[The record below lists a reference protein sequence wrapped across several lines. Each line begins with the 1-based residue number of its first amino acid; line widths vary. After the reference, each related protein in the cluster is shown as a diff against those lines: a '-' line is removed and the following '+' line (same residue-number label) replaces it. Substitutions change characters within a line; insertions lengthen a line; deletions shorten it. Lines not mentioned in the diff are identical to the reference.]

1 MTLAPGTVLGHR
13 YRLESELGAGGM
25 GTVYRGSD
33 LQLSR
38 DVAIKVMAPWVM
50 EREGAIERFE
60 REARVGAQLSH
71 PHIVQTLDFG
81 RADAGAYLVLQLVLG
96 GDLLAYRT
104 RQPPLSIATV
114 CRIAHQLADA
124 LVAAHAVGVVHRD
137 LKPENILL
145 AATSELH
152 VQIADFGM
160 AFLEHAVD
168 PRDGR
173 LTRDGAIGGTP
184 LYMAPEMIGEQ
195 NVGPAVDVYALG
207 CIVFEL
213 LVGSPPFDGSIGAIL
228 AKQMYAPFPPL
239 RELRPDTPPI
249 LAELVE
255 RMLGKRS
262 ASRPPADAVRH
273 RLAMLACDEPSH
285 ARSADPSPKR
295 EARMVSR
302 QADSYE
308 DGPFESSDDRQIGLI
323 GTLDAE
329 LGTALRVAGFQ
340 VGDPP
345 IAWIA
350 IDQPIRRIAELV
362 ATGLPV
368 IADSAR
374 DDFTR
379 VAELIRVGAADVLLR
394 PLLAHTLV
402 RKLERALRGRARG
415 TI

>member
-273 RLAMLACDEPSH
+273 RLAM
-285 ARSADPSPKR
+285 
-295 EARMVSR
+295 
-302 QADSYE
+302 
-308 DGPFESSDDRQIGLI
+308 
-323 GTLDAE
+323 
-329 LGTALRVAGFQ
+329 
-340 VGDPP
+340 
-345 IAWIA
+345 
-350 IDQPIRRIAELV
+350 
-362 ATGLPV
+362 
-368 IADSAR
+368 
-374 DDFTR
+374 
-379 VAELIRVGAADVLLR
+379 
-394 PLLAHTLV
+394 
-402 RKLERALRGRARG
+402 
-415 TI
+415 